1 MARKGENI
9 YKRRDG
15 RWEGRF
21 IRGRKEDGTAQY
33 SSLYGRTYTEVQE
46 KLRQKRAEIS
56 PQLPRCPMTVKELFD
71 LWLSAR
77 HSSVKPSSYAR
88 YVILVEKHIIPRL
101 GKQRVD
107 RLTAKKLREYIEW
120 ELCNG
125 RADHKGGLS
134 PKTVNDLVV
143 VLKSALRLAKKKYA
157 LPEELF
163 SEISPPAVRQ
173 RKIDTMG
180 EQETAVF
187 SAAALAASDLNSAAY
202 LLSLNTG
209 LRLGEI
215 CALKW
220 SDVDF
225 TESIIHVRRTVLRVK
240 KGSGTQLSVQSPKSD
255 ASDRIVPLTEE
266 MRDLL
271 RLLRGSTPDD
281 AYMLTGQRE
290 KPMEP
295 RTMQYRFQSFL
306 KRNGLR
312 ERNFHTLRHSFAT
325 RCISNGADPKTL
337 SELLGHSNVKTTLQL
352 YVHPSMQQK
361 RAYIYAASTIIPKG
375 QDFSA

>member
-125 RADHKGGLS
+125 RADHKIFAGQ
-134 PKTVNDLVV
+134 DL
-143 VLKSALRLAKKKYA
+143 LNGS
-157 LPEELF
+157 
-163 SEISPPAVRQ
+163 AVR
-173 RKIDTMG
+173 
-180 EQETAVF
+180 
-187 SAAALAASDLNSAAY
+187 
-202 LLSLNTG
+202 
-209 LRLGEI
+209 
-215 CALKW
+215 
-220 SDVDF
+220 
-225 TESIIHVRRTVLRVK
+225 
-240 KGSGTQLSVQSPKSD
+240 
-255 ASDRIVPLTEE
+255 
-266 MRDLL
+266 
-271 RLLRGSTPDD
+271 
-281 AYMLTGQRE
+281 
-290 KPMEP
+290 
-295 RTMQYRFQSFL
+295 
-306 KRNGLR
+306 
-312 ERNFHTLRHSFAT
+312 
-325 RCISNGADPKTL
+325 
-337 SELLGHSNVKTTLQL
+337 
-352 YVHPSMQQK
+352 
-361 RAYIYAASTIIPKG
+361 
-375 QDFSA
+375 